1 MEANLIHLS
10 DIVFMLTAS
19 LIGNWNWFI
28 VLDFG
33 LPSLLRIRI
42 TESKSIASFKMDTL
56 RLFSAFL
63 IFIQNPRFTT
73 GSDSRLFIH
82 PQLSNQTLKSNFQN
96 ANLARQTFKL
106 CQNNLF
112 TKLHINRRRKATS
125 TSKGLVSCSA

>member
-1 MEANLIHLS
+1 MEANLIDLS

-42 TESKSIASFKMDTL
+42 TETKSIASFKMDTL

-73 GSDSRLFIH
+73 GSDSSLFIR
-82 PQLSNQTLKSNFQN
+82 P
-96 ANLARQTFKL
+96 
-106 CQNNLF
+106 
-112 TKLHINRRRKATS
+112 
-125 TSKGLVSCSA
+125 